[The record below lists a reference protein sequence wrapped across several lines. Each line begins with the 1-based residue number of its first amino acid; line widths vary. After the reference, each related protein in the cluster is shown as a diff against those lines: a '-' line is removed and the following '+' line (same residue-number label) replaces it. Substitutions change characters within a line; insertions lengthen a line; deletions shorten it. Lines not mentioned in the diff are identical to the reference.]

1 MKRIVTDIKKLS
13 DICEGIDTRKQNEL
27 MREIILA
34 LNERIEN
41 DNPPALSAP
50 QLGYKYR
57 LFCINFNGKMKT
69 FINPII
75 SQVDGF
81 DLSREKCC
89 SIPGKEFIRPRN
101 TKVTVIY
108 QTPLGKAESTQL
120 LGMAARVFQEQMD
133 HLDGLLLSDIGLE
146 LPQNFDQLSDDE
158 KEKLITDYMKA
169 LDIQQKEIE
178 KEIKEDKV
186 LNDLQNALE
195 FTEGV
200 KTGKIKIE
208 RDEKK

>member
-1 MKRIVTDIKKLS
+1 MKRIVTDVKKLS
-13 DICEGIDTRKQNEL
+13 DVCEGIDTRKQNEL

-34 LNERIEN
+34 LKERIEK
-41 DNPPALSAP
+41 DNLPALSAP

-101 TKVTVIY
+101 TKVAIIY

-146 LPQNFDQLSDDE
+146 LPQNFDRLSDDE
-158 KEKLITDYMKA
+158 KEKLIAEYMKA

-178 KEIKEDKV
+178 KEIKEDRV

>member
-34 LNERIEN
+34 LKERIEK
-41 DNPPALSAP
+41 DNLPALSAP

-81 DLSREKCC
+81 DLS